1 MPLRLD
7 IKNVFSQR
15 SERVKGVDIHP
26 TEPWILASLYNGN
39 VYIWNYVE
47 GALVKSFEITDLPVR
62 TAKFIP
68 RKQWMVCGADDMHVR
83 VYNYNTM
90 DKVKQ
95 FEAHTDYIRHLAV
108 HPTLPYLLTCS
119 DDMLIKLWDWEKGWV
134 NTQVFEGH
142 SHYVMH
148 VVFNPKDPN
157 TFASAS
163 LDRTVKVWGIGSH
176 MPNFTL
182 EGHEKGVNCVDYYTG
197 GDRPY
202 LASGADDRLVKVW
215 DYQTKACI
223 QTLDGHAHNIT
234 AVGFHPELPL
244 LLTGSEDGSVKAW
257 HSTTYRLEHSLDH
270 GMERVWAVAY
280 TRGSN
285 SIAIGYDEG
294 CVMVKLGRDE
304 PVASMDAGGKVV
316 WARHNEIQTVNI
328 KSLGDAHEEKDGERL
343 PLAVKDL
350 GSSEQYP
357 QYLAHSPN
365 GRFVAVCGDGEYV
378 IYTALA
384 WRNKAFGAALDF
396 AWSDD
401 SNTFAIRE
409 SSTVVKIFRNFKE
422 AQTLR
427 LPYSAEG
434 IHGGSLLGV
443 RTPDAI
449 TFYDWAGGAVV
460 RRIEAEVRAV
470 HWSEGGAGV
479 ALVGPAATHI
489 LEYSREA
496 AEAALASGEGVDEDG
511 VESAFELVG
520 EIGEPATSAVWV
532 GDCLA
537 FTTSSWRIAYAV
549 GGETTTLAH
558 ADRPLYLLGYLAA
571 AGRLYAV
578 DRAGAVVAYT
588 LLLPVVEFKTR
599 VLRGDVDGARALL
612 PTVPEAEHAAL
623 ARFLEAR
630 GHLEA
635 AAEVATDPAH
645 RFDLA
650 LALGRLDSAAALAA
664 ESGSALAWRALG
676 EAALA
681 AGDLGVAGRA
691 MEAAR
696 DRAGQLLLASAARDG
711 EALARLAAAAADEG
725 ARNVAFAAHWL
736 RGDVDAALGCLLAA
750 GRFPEAALL
759 ARTYRP
765 SRAGEVVVRWQA
777 DLARANPKAAEALA
791 NPDDYPNLFPGW
803 SEALEAERAVY
814 GAVGAG
820 EEQGVGMGAGAE
832 EAGVDEGADS
842 EEAGAG
848 AAPAVGAAAV
858 GSAIGL
864 ASGPIRGAKEAAAS
878 NGAPAAG
885 QAYAFHDDPASAEEE
900 AEAFGTEAEGF
911 VGGAGEDPDEEEL
924 FADPA
929 PHAAAAPP
937 AQSVPPEQGSADWG
951 EEPEAEAPVVEAPA
965 LAPAVRLAPEEEDEL
980 SAALGALTPDEEALL
995 AEEGLDDEDLAGF
1008 GDADE
1013 DGLDEGAGD
1022 FSDDWGLDEGA
1033 KRD

>member
-1 MPLRLD
+1 M
-7 IKNVFSQR
+7 NVFSQR

-163 LDRTVKVWGIGSH
+163 LDRTVWGIGSH

-681 AGDLGVAGRA
+681 AGDLG
-691 MEAAR
+691 
-696 DRAGQLLLASAARDG
+696 
-711 EALARLAAAAADEG
+711 
-725 ARNVAFAAHWL
+725 
-736 RGDVDAALGCLLAA
+736 
-750 GRFPEAALL
+750 AALL

-911 VGGAGEDPDEEEL
+911 VGG
-924 FADPA
+924 
-929 PHAAAAPP
+929 
-937 AQSVPPEQGSADWG
+937 GSADWG

>member
-520 EIGEPATSAVWV
+520 
-532 GDCLA
+532 
-537 FTTSSWRIAYAV
+537 
-549 GGETTTLAH
+549 
-558 ADRPLYLLGYLAA
+558 
-571 AGRLYAV
+571 
-578 DRAGAVVAYT
+578 
-588 LLLPVVEFKTR
+588 
-599 VLRGDVDGARALL
+599 
-612 PTVPEAEHAAL
+612 
-623 ARFLEAR
+623 
-630 GHLEA
+630 
-635 AAEVATDPAH
+635 
-645 RFDLA
+645 
-650 LALGRLDSAAALAA
+650 
-664 ESGSALAWRALG
+664 
-676 EAALA
+676 
-681 AGDLGVAGRA
+681 DLGVAGRA

>member
-1 MPLRLD
+1 M
-7 IKNVFSQR
+7 NVFSQR

-163 LDRTVKVWGIGSH
+163 LDRTVWGIGSH

-623 ARFLEAR
+623 APRR
-630 GHLEA
+630 
-635 AAEVATDPAH
+635 
-645 RFDLA
+645 
-650 LALGRLDSAAALAA
+650 
-664 ESGSALAWRALG
+664 WR
-676 EAALA
+676 
-681 AGDLGVAGRA
+681 
-691 MEAAR
+691 
-696 DRAGQLLLASAARDG
+696 
-711 EALARLAAAAADEG
+711 
-725 ARNVAFAAHWL
+725 
-736 RGDVDAALGCLLAA
+736 
-750 GRFPEAALL
+750 
-759 ARTYRP
+759 
-765 SRAGEVVVRWQA
+765 
-777 DLARANPKAAEALA
+777 
-791 NPDDYPNLFPGW
+791 
-803 SEALEAERAVY
+803 AERAVY

-911 VGGAGEDPDEEEL
+911 VGGVGEDPDEEEL